1 MKVKVMYLLNMLVR
15 LTIFLAA
22 FLPAL
27 SLQASAKPV
36 NDKPLVIAVISEGS
50 RSDYEQK
57 WQPLLAEQLKSCAA
71 CSVKNVTP
79 YTTDGNVDEAALPAA
94 IEQVPKESTQFLFF
108 NWNAISNA
116 GNKPVLEA
124 LKKLTATGYLVIA
137 KAGIAKATEP
147 TMPLSRTVN
156 GQVPDI
162 VIIGELTEKE
172 RLLARSYF
180 GPEMLTALKPP
191 KDYVG
196 QGYSSLF
203 FVSKLA
209 TSWNRKSASADWL
222 SSFKSTKSRS
232 RKLWPDL
239 GDFFGR

>member
-1 MKVKVMYLLNMLVR
+1 MYLLNMLVR
-15 LTIFLAA
+15 LTIFSAA
-22 FLPAL
+22 FLPVL

-57 WQPLLAEQLKSCAA
+57 WQPLLTEQLKSCAL

-79 YTTDGNVDEAALPAA
+79 YTADGNIDEAALPTA
-94 IEQVPKESTQFLFF
+94 IEQAPKESTQFLFF

-232 RKLWPDL
+232 RKIWPDL